1 MSKMLSST
9 EIKPPSMPSG
19 HICTYCLEGK
29 MHRLPFPASVS
40 KSTVPFYK
48 VHSDVWGPV
57 PCLSL
62 EGYRYYVTFIDDCTK
77 FMWIFPLINKS
88 EVLTQFMKFC
98 AFVKTQ
104 FNSHIKIFQ
113 SDGGGEFNSKAFAN
127 FLASHGILHHNTC
140 PYTPQQNGVAERKN
154 RHIVETAISLMSVVG
169 LSKPF
174 WFHSVAHSC
183 YLINRM
189 PCKSLHMV
197 SPYELL
203 FHKPPDLTTL
213 KVFGCSC
220 YPYLRPYTH
229 DKLDPRTTQCI
240 FLGYALGYK
249 GVICYNLTYNKLW
262 LSRHV
267 IHDESHFPLLSHT
280 QSVSSHLD
288 PAAFFPSP
296 VPSPTLSSR
305 VPVPGSIVQLSQ
317 HPTELMEG
325 NSSDVSVTGYDG
337 ESQISEGNVH
347 VSGEAVI
354 GGEGSAGNLSMS
366 FESSESKSGSVS
378 ISENGDQDSSPLY

>member
-1 MSKMLSST
+1 MNITLLCKASKTILYQGKSSEEGLFLFKTPHVSSISLPSPSAFVGASTSYSTWHHRLGHPSQLIMSKMLSST

-127 FLASHGILHHNTC
+127 FLASHGILHHITC
-140 PYTPQQNGVAERKN
+140 PYTPQQNGVAKRKN
-154 RHIVETAISLMSVVG
+154 RHIVETAISLMSVAS

-174 WFHSVAHSC
+174 WFHSVADSC

-189 PCKSLHMV
+189 PC
-197 SPYELL
+197 
-203 FHKPPDLTTL
+203 
-213 KVFGCSC
+213 
-220 YPYLRPYTH
+220 
-229 DKLDPRTTQCI
+229 
-240 FLGYALGYK
+240 
-249 GVICYNLTYNKLW
+249 
-262 LSRHV
+262 
-267 IHDESHFPLLSHT
+267 
-280 QSVSSHLD
+280 
-288 PAAFFPSP
+288 
-296 VPSPTLSSR
+296 
-305 VPVPGSIVQLSQ
+305 
-317 HPTELMEG
+317 
-325 NSSDVSVTGYDG
+325 
-337 ESQISEGNVH
+337 
-347 VSGEAVI
+347 
-354 GGEGSAGNLSMS
+354 
-366 FESSESKSGSVS
+366 
-378 ISENGDQDSSPLY
+378 